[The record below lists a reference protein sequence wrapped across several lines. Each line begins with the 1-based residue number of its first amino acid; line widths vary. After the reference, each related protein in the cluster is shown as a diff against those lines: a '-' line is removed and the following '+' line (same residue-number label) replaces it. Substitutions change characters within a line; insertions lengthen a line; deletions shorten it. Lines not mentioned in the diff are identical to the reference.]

1 MKTTHNLQQNRVYRP
16 ALACRL
22 PAWAYDTVWK
32 KGKMNQHL
40 LNICGADPGINVVS
54 PHFPDEDMAAHGG

>member
-54 PHFPDEDMAAHGG
+54 PSFS